1 MALDEY
7 ATHMRELERRIQ
19 LVEAQNASGEER
31 AMPEAPSGVPERWE
45 DHMEMMFDLQ
55 VLALQ
60 ADLTRAITFKT
71 GYDLSNKVFPESGT
85 NKSYHGASHHANVP
99 AAIMEFNL
107 IGAPQRFARIAAAL
121 GESVDG
127 LTTMEAARRSVDA
140 VRELNADLDIPPDF
154 AQTPFSDE
162 NIETM
167 ADDQT
172 QTLGSEHICPGCGRA
187 CQLECRSR
195 PIQVRGGPAEL
206 KEPVAHCPTCRRD
219 FFPSASRA
227 EDRRARL

>member
-1 MALDEY
+1 MRGTVSAGRKKTFAKLLNAVMLSTIDFAEALSCKSKEGQDMSEQ
-7 ATHMRELERRIQ
+7 TRLERKRQEI
-19 LVEAQNASGEER
+19 EE
-31 AMPEAPSGVPERWE
+31 
-45 DHMEMMFDLQ
+45 
-55 VLALQ
+55 LARGWGKLL
-60 ADLTRAITFKT
+60 ARE
-71 GYDLSNKVFPESGT
+71 SFPEGVGLDVDLFMMEEIAVT
-85 NKSYHGASHHANVP
+85 AAKNLVRGA
-99 AAIMEFNL
+99 
-107 IGAPQRFARIAAAL
+107 
-121 GESVDG
+121 
-127 LTTMEAARRSVDA
+127 
-140 VRELNADLDIPPDF
+140 
-154 AQTPFSDE
+154 
-162 NIETM
+162 IETM